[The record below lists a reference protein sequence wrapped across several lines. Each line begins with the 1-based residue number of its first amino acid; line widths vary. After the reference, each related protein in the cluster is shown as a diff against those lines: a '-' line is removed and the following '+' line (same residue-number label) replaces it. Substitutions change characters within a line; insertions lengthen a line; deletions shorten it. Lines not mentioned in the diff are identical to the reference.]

1 MAFKMR
7 NSLIQGSRL
16 HKEHKLKVQREGYAN
31 MKDGRANSSA
41 FQQGTVVKDNKVG
54 VDYSAT
60 AKVDVPDKNLPSTR
74 FKQEGESGPMT
85 QKEFE
90 PAYPGADIDK
100 EEYEKMLKLGIKSEQ
115 EYAEYKADPKAWAE
129 KNKTAKGKGPT
140 VPEKTVLKK
149 KTINSNTSFKMNV
162 AGGEDNIDD
171 ESKEAYLKGGVQRED
186 DITGKDMALVAGLG
200 AVGIGIAAHQK
211 WKKRQEE
218 KAYRSSFEGS
228 DYEAMEEL

>member
-41 FQQGTVVKDNKVG
+41 FQKGTVVKDNKIG

-74 FKQEGESGPMT
+74 FEQEGESGPMT

-90 PAYPGADIDK
+90 PAYAGADIDK

-115 EYAEYKADPKAWAE
+115 EYYEYKKDPKAWAE
-129 KNKTAKGKGPT
+129 KNKTAKGTGPT
-140 VPEKTVLKK
+140 VPKKTVLKK
-149 KTINSNTSFKMNV
+149 KNYK
-162 AGGEDNIDD
+162 
-171 ESKEAYLKGGVQRED
+171 
-186 DITGKDMALVAGLG
+186 
-200 AVGIGIAAHQK
+200 
-211 WKKRQEE
+211 
-218 KAYRSSFEGS
+218 
-228 DYEAMEEL
+228 